1 MQVRIRLDTTRDINK
16 FVQIVSQIDC
26 PVNLTNGSSYIV
38 SAKSL
43 LGAMYSMEWDNIFC
57 ECEKDIYTKIAEFVV
72 DETPADKQSF

>member
-16 FVQIVSQIDC
+16 FVQIVCQIDC

-72 DETPADKQSF
+72 DETPVDTQSL